1 MFIPAVFLILKKDSK
16 VFMMQRANTGYED
29 GHYDFISGHVED
41 DETPTAAVIRE
52 AFEEAG
58 VKVLEKDLNIVH
70 IMATQGGDHERV
82 DFFFQT
88 SKWKNTPHAAEPEK
102 CSNAEWFE
110 IKKLPK
116 DIIKPVKF
124 ALDKTNQGTFY
135 SEYGW
140 K

>member
-1 MFIPAVFLILKKDSK
+1 MFIPAVFLILRKDNK

-58 VKVLEKDLNIVH
+58 ITILEEDLKIVH
-70 IMATQGGDHERV
+70 IMTRQAKDHERV
-82 DFFFQT
+82 DFFFET

-102 CSNAEWFE
+102 CSKTEWFE
-110 IKKLPK
+110 TSKLPR
-116 DIIKPVKF
+116 DIIKPVNF
-124 ALDKTNQGTFY
+124 ALDKIVQGVFY